1 MTTIKIHGIL
11 AKEYGESFSM
21 ELSRPRD
28 VVRAI
33 DANRD
38 GFRKRMIDLQK
49 SGLSYDILV
58 DRKRMDTQ
66 EFLSTKNPNEI
77 DIVPLITGYGPVGMF
92 VASLVVSIA
101 SALIQYAL
109 MDPGTIEG
117 GESTVSGGTESL
129 IFQGGAA
136 NVASQGDPLPIGYGR
151 LMVGSNII
159 QSSIKSIPQTIQS
172 TSAMTKN
179 PYDDSVGI
187 ADIRAA
193 FIKE

>member
-28 VVRAI
+28 VIRAI

-58 DRKRMDTQ
+58 DRKRMDEQ

-77 DIVPLITGYGPVGMF
+77 DIVPLIAGYGPLGMF
-92 VASLVVSIA
+92 IASVVVSIA

-117 GESTVSGGTESL
+117 GESTVTGGTESL

-159 QSSIKSIPQTIQS
+159 QSSIKSIPQTMQS
-172 TSAMTKN
+172 TVAMTKN
-179 PYDDSVGI
+179 PYDDSVGV
-187 ADIRAA
+187 ADIRGA